1 VLVTLLESLFSYSGI
16 LNGGAELKW
25 RMIAGTIRHETGGGL
40 YLLQTEPSDSE
51 SRPPGRDEVSAKSS
65 SRPVGQLRKI

>member
-25 RMIAGTIRHETGGGL
+25 RMFAGTIRHEAGKEL
-40 YLLQTEPSDSE
+40 YLLQTEPSNRR
-51 SRPPGRDEVSAKSS
+51 SRLPGRDEFSAKAS